1 MRSLCFREIA
11 RASTGRLAT
20 SSLNY
25 SKAMSE
31 RGGRYEAIYTGN
43 EVYSTQALQQL
54 KIEQLEQ
61 EIAVLK
67 QRNADL
73 LACLDEAVAYI
84 HRLKPKVSARIVA
97 EIAQLKREGE

>member
-1 MRSLCFREIA
+1 
-11 RASTGRLAT
+11 
-20 SSLNY
+20 
-25 SKAMSE
+25 MSE

-61 EIAVLK
+61 EIAVLQ

-84 HRLKPKVSARIVA
+84 HRLKLRRSARIVA
-97 EIAQLKREGE
+97 EIAQLKREGEQS

>member
-1 MRSLCFREIA
+1 MLLSEIA
-11 RASTGRLAT
+11 KASTGKALPLLHLIEGDARRRRTLLRNPRRIR
-20 SSLNY
+20 SLLQ
-25 SKAMSE
+25 
-31 RGGRYEAIYTGN
+31 AIQ
-43 EVYSTQALQQL
+43 EL

-73 LACLDEAVAYI
+73 VACLDEAVAYI

-97 EIAQLKREGE
+97 EIDGPTGGDN

>member
-1 MRSLCFREIA
+1 
-11 RASTGRLAT
+11 
-20 SSLNY
+20 
-25 SKAMSE
+25 MSE

-84 HRLKPKVSARIVA
+84 HRLKSKVSARIVA
-97 EIAQLKREGE
+97 EFAQLKREGEQYLLCVEKHCI

>member
-1 MRSLCFREIA
+1 MP
-11 RASTGRLAT
+11 
-20 SSLNY
+20 
-25 SKAMSE
+25 E
-31 RGGRYEAIYTGN
+31 RGGRYEAIHTGN
-43 EVYSTQALQQL
+43 EVYSTQALQEL

-84 HRLKPKVSARIVA
+84 PRLKPKVSARIVA
-97 EIAQLKREGE
+97 EIAQLKGEGEQSQANVQEEIPFNDRYGR

>member
-1 MRSLCFREIA
+1 
-11 RASTGRLAT
+11 
-20 SSLNY
+20 
-25 SKAMSE
+25 MSE
-31 RGGRYEAIYTGN
+31 RGGRYEGIYTGN

-73 LACLDEAVAYI
+73 KSV
-84 HRLKPKVSARIVA
+84 P
-97 EIAQLKREGE
+97 G

>member
-1 MRSLCFREIA
+1 
-11 RASTGRLAT
+11 
-20 SSLNY
+20 
-25 SKAMSE
+25 MSE
-31 RGGRYEAIYTGN
+31 RGGRYYAIHTGH
-43 EVYSTQALQQL
+43 EVYSTQALQEL

-97 EIAQLKREGE
+97 EIVQLKREGEQSQPDVQEEIPFNDRCGR

>member
-1 MRSLCFREIA
+1 
-11 RASTGRLAT
+11 
-20 SSLNY
+20 
-25 SKAMSE
+25 MSE

-73 LACLDEAVAYI
+73 LACLEEAAAYI

-97 EIAQLKREGE
+97 EIAQLKREGEQSQANVL